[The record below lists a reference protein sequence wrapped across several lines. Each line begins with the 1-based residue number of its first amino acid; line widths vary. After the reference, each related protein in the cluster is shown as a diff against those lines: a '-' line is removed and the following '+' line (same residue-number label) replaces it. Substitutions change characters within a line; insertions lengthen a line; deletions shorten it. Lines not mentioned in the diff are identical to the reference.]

1 MSDENRGQARL
12 FDALTTKGTAF
23 TAEERHSLGLLG
35 LLPTVVKTLAE
46 QVDHCW
52 HEFSTRRDDLDK
64 HIYLRAL
71 QDRNETLFYRVLRE
85 HIPETLPIVYTP
97 TVGEACQRFS
107 EIYRRP
113 RGLFVSYADRD
124 CLDEVIRN
132 RPHRDV
138 DVIVVT
144 DGQRILG
151 LGDQG
156 IGGMGIP
163 IGKLSLYTL
172 IGGIDPAR
180 TLPIVLDVG
189 TDNVELLDD
198 PQYLGWRHR
207 RIDDD
212 DYYAFIDKFVA
223 AVHEQLPDVLLQWED
238 FATVHAQPI
247 LTSYRDKLLTFNDDI
262 QGTAAVAL
270 GALHG
275 AAKVAGRP
283 LSQQQVVML
292 GAGSAGIGV
301 LEMVRQEM
309 VTEGLTEQAALER
322 IWVVDVMGLLTDD
335 RTDLTVAQRKF
346 AQPAGRVADWG
357 LPGAAQLADVVHHVD
372 VGVLLGLSTAAGAFT
387 EDIVREMA
395 GKTDRPIIFPLS
407 NPTSR
412 SEAHPAELDHWTDGR
427 ALIATGSPFAPR
439 ASQRRRTTDRPMQQ
453 RLHLP
458 RDGAGRD
465 RRASDPGDRRDDA
478 GRGGDAGRRVARPLR
493 PGPTAASRLA
503 RRARR
508 GDAHRPRRR
517 RPSRRGRRRP
527 QTQRRRTHPTD
538 YAGALGPGIPGA
550 LNLPSTRDRLV
561 HLPVRAQRDHLA
573 VVVGLVGEHTLGG
586 GLVVAR
592 RDQDV
597 PDVGFLVA
605 ALVGVAEDELDFG
618 RGRDGLVPEGRDRVA
633 APVALALG
641 VQRRRPDGVFDDGV
655 VGEHR
660 KPRFFVPGDDR
671 LARAPAGLVGWVL
684 SHRRH
689 SPASGRCLLIATLC
703 IVVGAVTRFPSRAC
717 RS

>member
-1 MSDENRGQARL
+1 MSEEGRGQARL
-12 FDALTTKGTAF
+12 FDVLTTKGTAF
-23 TAEERHSLGLLG
+23 TVEERRRFGLLG
-35 LLPTVVKTLAE
+35 LLPTAVKTLAE
-46 QVDHCW
+46 QVEHCW

-124 CLDEVIRN
+124 CLAEVLRN
-132 RPHRDV
+132 RPQRDV

-207 RIDDD
+207 RIGDD
-212 DYYAFIDKFVA
+212 DYRAFVDEFVA
-223 AVHEQLPDVLLQWED
+223 TVHEQLPDVLLQWED

-247 LTSYRDKLLTFNDDI
+247 LARYRDKLLTFNDDI
-262 QGTAAVAL
+262 QGTAAVTV

-283 LSQQQVVML
+283 LSQQQIVML

-301 LEMVRQEM
+301 LDMIRREM
-309 VTEGLTEQAALER
+309 VTEGLSEQAALER
-322 IWVVDVMGLLTDD
+322 IWIVDVVGLLTDD
-335 RTDLTVAQRKF
+335 RTDLSDAQREF
-346 AQPAGRVADWG
+346 AQPANRVAGWG
-357 LPGAAQLADVVHHVD
+357 LSGPAQLSDVVHQVD

-387 EDIVREMA
+387 EDIVRELA
-395 GKTDRPIIFPLS
+395 GKTERPIIFPLS

-412 SEAHPAELDHWTDGR
+412 AEAHPAELDRWTNGR
-427 ALIATGSPFAPR
+427 ALIATGSPFAPIER
-439 ASQRRRTTDRPMQQ
+439 NGVERPIAQCNNVYIFPAMGLAVTAAQATRVTDDMMRVAAAT
-453 RLHLP
+453 L
-458 RDGAGRD
+458 
-465 RRASDPGDRRDDA
+465 
-478 GRGGDAGRRVARPLR
+478 GDASPALADPEQPL
-493 PGPTAASRLA
+493 
-503 RRARR
+503 
-508 GDAHRPRRR
+508 
-517 RPSRRGRRRP
+517 
-527 QTQRRRTHPTD
+527 
-538 YAGALGPGIPGA
+538 
-550 LNLPSTRDRLV
+550 LP
-561 HLPVRAQRDHLA
+561 AWA
-573 VVVGLVGEHTLGG
+573 
-586 GLVVAR
+586 
-592 RDQDV
+592 DV
-597 PDVGFLVA
+597 PDVAVRIAHAVA
-605 ALVGVAEDELDFG
+605 AQAVADGVAPKRSNEELTQRIAQVRWIPDY
-618 RGRDGLVPEGRDRVA
+618 PA
-633 APVALALG
+633 TPV
-641 VQRRRPDGVFDDGV
+641 
-655 VGEHR
+655 
-660 KPRFFVPGDDR
+660 
-671 LARAPAGLVGWVL
+671 
-684 SHRRH
+684 
-689 SPASGRCLLIATLC
+689 
-703 IVVGAVTRFPSRAC
+703 
-717 RS
+717 

>member
-23 TAEERHSLGLLG
+23 TADERRRLGLLG

-46 QVDHCW
+46 QVEHCW

-71 QDRNETLFYRVLRE
+71 QDRNETLFYRLLSE

-223 AVHEQLPDVLLQWED
+223 AVQNQLPDVLLQWED
-238 FATVHAQPI
+238 FASVHAQPI

-262 QGTAAVAL
+262 QGTAAVTL

-283 LSQQQVVML
+283 LSEQQVVML

-301 LEMVRQEM
+301 LDMIREEM
-309 VTEGLTEQAALER
+309 VTEGLSEQAALER
-322 IWVVDVMGLLTDD
+322 IWVVDVVGLLTDD
-335 RTDLTVAQRKF
+335 RMDLSAAQRKF
-346 AQPAGRVADWG
+346 AQGAGRVADWG
-357 LPGAAQLADVVHHVD
+357 LSGAAQLSDVVHHVD

-395 GKTDRPIIFPLS
+395 GKTERPIIFPLS

-427 ALIATGSPFAPR
+427 ALIATGSPFAPV
-439 ASQRRRTTDRPMQQ
+439 RRNGVERPITQCNNVYIFPAMG
-453 RLHLP
+453 L
-458 RDGAGRD
+458 A
-465 RRASDPGDRRDDA
+465 
-478 GRGGDAGRRVARPLR
+478 V
-493 PGPTAASRLA
+493 TAAQATRVT
-503 RRARR
+503 
-508 GDAHRPRRR
+508 DAMM
-517 RPSRRGRRRP
+517 
-527 QTQRRRTHPTD
+527 
-538 YAGALGPGIPGA
+538 
-550 LNLPSTRDRLV
+550 
-561 HLPVRAQRDHLA
+561 
-573 VVVGLVGEHTLGG
+573 
-586 GLVVAR
+586 
-592 RDQDV
+592 
-597 PDVGFLVA
+597 
-605 ALVGVAEDELDFG
+605 
-618 RGRDGLVPEGRDRVA
+618 RVA
-633 APVALALG
+633 AATLGDGSPALSDPDQPLLPAWPDVPSVAMRIAQA
-641 VQRRRPDGVFDDGV
+641 VAAQAVADGVAPKRSDDELTQRIAQV
-655 VGEHR
+655 HW
-660 KPRFFVPGDDR
+660 
-671 LARAPAGLVGWVL
+671 APEYLEL
-684 SHRRH
+684 
-689 SPASGRCLLIATLC
+689 
-703 IVVGAVTRFPSRAC
+703 
-717 RS
+717 